1 MPKDVNKSKSKS
13 KDKDKSK
20 DKKDKKS
27 EDKDKKSVK
36 SNKSKKS
43 SRNISKDKIP
53 SKDLEKNKDESIK
66 EVSIINKEPGQN
78 NNLDFSQDQYFD
90 DNKNPYHT
98 PPVGGDLSTKCEGC
112 FYYNQTC
119 YCQECKKYLCD
130 LCKNQ
135 IHRIPAN
142 SNHIIVNLA
151 DMVKLKKLC
160 YHHQTNLELFCESCD
175 EAICKQCQII
185 GPHNTNYHRIIS
197 IKEAFSKKYYQINKM
212 KPVLLNKLSELN
224 YYNNKVSYLVD
235 KVNNS
240 KKELIRDIRAQYS
253 ELSEKIKDIEG
264 KRNAILSYETSQ
276 IQADANNIQDINNY
290 INDIQNKKGPN
301 MINFLL
307 QFPQLKN
314 KMDRILEKPIKEK
327 IDLSNIEN
335 YPNDLEKRHKILE
348 DFDKIKKMLANKDEE
363 IWKILMEKK
372 NKELDLIEKAKK
384 KSQDQIEE
392 WIKLSDKYQ
401 KDLKKYEVVCAF
413 CGKYIDNNT
422 VNSDCEA
429 NSQFYLNFYF
439 TKIAPPS
446 NMINSRR
453 HFFGEPVD
461 NLNELLGVAENLWDK
476 QRNEIAMKMKED
488 QDNNNN
494 VNTNVE
500 NVNIKVTESVT
511 RNINTNNSNVNYNT
525 NNMDDK
531 INKKESIKEELQQ
544 LSQRRLGR
552 LNTVNVNNSTLI
564 DEFLFSEKFF
574 NTKEIIQ
581 NLLNKIE
588 ASNIDLLA
596 LLNGYDLD
604 EDGFIQQNELE
615 LALNK
620 ITPIDRN
627 DYELLLQFYKLA
639 DSPKINIKD
648 LANKLTQEFLDRLNA
663 SMNFKRLN
671 NK

>member
-1 MPKDVNKSKSKS
+1 MPKDLNKSKSKS

-20 DKKDKKS
+20 EKSKEKSKDKKDKKDKKD
-27 EDKDKKSVK
+27 EEKDKKSVK
-36 SNKSKKS
+36 SSKSKKS

-53 SKDLEKNKDESIK
+53 SKDIEKKEESIK

-90 DNKNPYHT
+90 DNKNQFHT
-98 PPVGGDLSTKCEGC
+98 PPGDLSTKCEGC
-112 FYYNQTC
+112 FFYNQTC
-119 YCQECKKYLCD
+119 YCQDCKKYLCD

-135 IHRIPAN
+135 IHRIPVN
-142 SNHIIVNLA
+142 SNHIIVNLS
-151 DMVKLKKLC
+151 DMIKVKKLC
-160 YHHQTNLELFCESCD
+160 YHHQNNLELFCESCD

-197 IKEAFSKKYYQINKM
+197 IKEAFNKKYYQINKM

-224 YYNNKVSYLVD
+224 YYNNKVSLLID

-240 KKELIRDIRAQYS
+240 KKELMRDIRTQYS

-264 KRNAILSYETSQ
+264 KRNAILSFETSQ
-276 IQADANNIQDINNY
+276 IQVDANNIQDINNY

-314 KMDRILEKPIKEK
+314 KMERILEKPIKEK

-335 YPNDLEKRHKILE
+335 YPNDLEQRHKILE
-348 DFDKIKKMLANKDEE
+348 DFDKIKKMLVNKDEE

-372 NKELDLIEKAKK
+372 NKEQDLIEKAKK

-401 KDLKKYEVVCAF
+401 KDLKKFEVVCAF

-422 VNSDCEA
+422 VNSECEA
-429 NSQFYLNFYF
+429 NSQFCLNFF
-439 TKIAPPS
+439 FIKNAPPT
-446 NMINSRR
+446 NIINTKR
-453 HFFGEPVD
+453 HFFGEPVE
-461 NLNELLGVAENLWDK
+461 NLNELLNVAEKIWEK
-476 QRNEIAMKMKED
+476 QRNETSMKMKDENEKN
-488 QDNNNN
+488 DNDEKMKN
-494 VNTNVE
+494 
-500 NVNIKVTESVT
+500 
-511 RNINTNNSNVNYNT
+511 
-525 NNMDDK
+525 
-531 INKKESIKEELQQ
+531 KESIKEELHQ
-544 LSQRRLGR
+544 LSQRRMGR

-564 DEFLFSEKFF
+564 DEFLFNEKFL

-581 NLLNKIE
+581 NLLDKIE
-588 ASNIDLLA
+588 ESNIDLLS

-620 ITPIDRN
+620 ITTINQN
-627 DYELLLQFYKLA
+627 DYELLLQFYKLI
-639 DSPKINIKD
+639 DTPKINIKD
-648 LANKLTQEFLDRLNA
+648 LANKLTQEYLDRINA
-663 SMNFKRLN
+663 SINFKKLN